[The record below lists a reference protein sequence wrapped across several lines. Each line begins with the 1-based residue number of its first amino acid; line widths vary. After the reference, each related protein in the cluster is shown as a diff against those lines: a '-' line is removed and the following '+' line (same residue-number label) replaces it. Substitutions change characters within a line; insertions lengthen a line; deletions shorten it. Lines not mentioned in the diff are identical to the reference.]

1 MGKKFDS
8 KLIEFIATGEDEEVL
23 SAFCTFFN
31 RIDITT
37 DLVQDK
43 ESGLVTHQV
52 MVIRCGDKAV
62 LSTPLAYEWPLQP
75 ANVPEEAKEAG
86 IAVIN

>member
-23 SAFCTFFN
+23 NAFCTFFN

-62 LSTPLAYEWPLQP
+62 RSTPLAYEWPLQP
-75 ANVPEEAKEAG
+75 ASLPQGAEV
-86 IAVIN
+86 AVN